1 MAEGREDLE
10 TEIQETFDI
19 SLLQQCP
26 ISDMGN
32 WVEGRWIWT
41 LSWRRTLF
49 TWESLLLE
57 DLLRDLGSI
66 QLSFGAEDHWV
77 WEASPD
83 GMFTVKSAY
92 DSQLGSVPLADSS
105 AFKILWK
112 IAAPSNVLAFTWR
125 VLLDRI
131 QTKEN
136 LKKRG
141 IIQPGQQSNC
151 VFCHNQEESLSHL
164 SFSCKFAWEV
174 WSRTYKWLGIVTV
187 QHSDANLHF
196 LQHGNILAS
205 HSCNGWW
212 VIWAAVVWSIWIL
225 RNDIV
230 FNSGSACVDKIMD
243 IIQFRSW
250 KWLKVKRKDFTCSA
264 YEWFW
269 NPSLCLRVGSTNF

>member
-1 MAEGREDLE
+1 MPDLRHGKLGGREMDLDSKLE
-10 TEIQETFDI
+10 KNSVHLGI
-19 SLLQQCP
+19 SLTGGP
-26 ISDMGN
+26 AARPGFN
-32 WVEGRWIWT
+32 
-41 LSWRRTLF
+41 
-49 TWESLLLE
+49 
-57 DLLRDLGSI
+57 
-66 QLSFGAEDHWV
+66 
-77 WEASPD
+77 
-83 GMFTVKSAY
+83 
-92 DSQLGSVPLADSS
+92 S
-105 AFKILWK
+105 AFLWSRGPL
-112 IAAPSNVLAFTWR
+112 APSNILAFSWR

-174 WSRTYKWLGIVTV
+174 WSRTFKWLGIVTV

-243 IIQFRSW
+243 IIQFRYRTVSFVDVSSGA
-250 KWLKVKRKDFTCSA
+250 LGTDQGLLFQTLVA
-264 YEWFW
+264 E
-269 NPSLCLRVGSTNF
+269 